1 MDGWMDGW
9 MDGRTGGRTDITKVI
24 VVFRSSANTPT
35 NEGTTLFSNVGSVV
49 IASQRHISKIR
60 TLDISCPETLNLT
73 QYTFFYCKGTT
84 IQKTTENGRLL
95 SSNLHPLIINCKC

>member
-1 MDGWMDGW
+1 MDGRTDGW
-9 MDGRTGGRTDITKVI
+9 MDGRTDGHNED
-24 VVFRSSANTPT
+24 NTPT

-49 IASQRHISKIR
+49 IASQRHIPKTR

-73 QYTFFYCKGTT
+73 QYTTLFYCKGTT
-84 IQKTTENGRLL
+84 IQKTMENGRLL